1 MVKTRGV
8 TKESDKRYRKKSQKG
23 AAHAATLASSATA
36 TTKSTVPAPTDK
48 RKASSKKQTAAPQ
61 LKKKA
66 VPRKKAAAQ
75 AKKKDAVSEGVAVA
89 VAVAAPTGTHFV
101 TLDAST
107 PGSPVRLIVGT
118 RVAAAAQERSV
129 GHVGQNQRYHKMLT
143 KAFNSPEGHA
153 FFDSNDNGN
162 PAAVGQHSLAAFDK
176 QPKENQGF
184 DWDAALRNET
194 DVFDGLDSDVDTVLD
209 SLHLK
214 KAAAPEN
221 ISQHYEGFC
230 DDPPPTTSSTS
241 SLQFREIVSKTQM
254 KQT

>member
-89 VAVAAPTGTHFV
+89 VAVPTCTHFV

-230 DDPPPTTSSTS
+230 DDPPPRL
-241 SLQFREIVSKTQM
+241 LQRVPCNFGR
-254 KQT
+254 

>member
-8 TKESDKRYRKKSQKG
+8 TKESDNRYRKKSQKG

-89 VAVAAPTGTHFV
+89 VAAPTGTHFV

-129 GHVGQNQRYHKMLT
+129 GHVGQDRRYHKMLT

-153 FFDSNDNGN
+153 FFDSNDKEN

-230 DDPPPTTSSTS
+230 DDPPPTTSPTS